1 MRSAIDLIC
10 VLVLGIAAVGCGG
23 GTGGSGGV
31 GGSGGLGGAGG
42 EGGAAGVGGIAGE
55 GGMGG
60 VGGTG
65 GIAGEGGMGGV
76 GGVGGIGGVGGS
88 GGLGGAGGMGGV
100 GGLGGAGGMGGVG
113 GVGGLGGG
121 AGVGGAGG
129 SGPLCENDL
138 CACTEA
144 GVRAAISAGGGPYT
158 FDCGGPQTIMT
169 EAVIVIS
176 DDVILD
182 GRGELV
188 LDGGFA
194 HRVVT
199 VDETASVELLGIDV
213 IRGNDMSNRAGAIL
227 NNGTLVLRDCV
238 LSTNV
243 GGGLRNFGTATI
255 ANCIISDNQGGGLRN
270 EFQAAMT
277 LMDSTVSGN
286 VSDSFGLGGGIWSD
300 GALIS
305 ISNTISGNVA
315 GSRGG
320 GIYNSG
326 SLTLV
331 NSTVSGNAAG
341 SLGGGIHTDNSTVAL
356 SLVNSTVANNSAPNG
371 SALSSDSTASQTL
384 RGTILQGTCG
394 GPNLVTSDG
403 FNVESPG
410 NTCALNQG
418 TDLVSVSEAALNLGP
433 LQDNGG
439 PTETHALDIG
449 SVAIDVIPTAM
460 CLDED
465 DQPLTTDQ
473 RGEPRPGGTA
483 CDVGSFE
490 AQP

>member
-1 MRSAIDLIC
+1 MG
-10 VLVLGIAAVGCGG
+10 GI
-23 GTGGSGGV
+23 
-31 GGSGGLGGAGG
+31 
-42 EGGAAGVGGIAGE
+42 GGAAGQ

-60 VGGTG
+60 VGGS
-65 GIAGEGGMGGV
+65 AG
-76 GGVGGIGGVGGS
+76 
-88 GGLGGAGGMGGV
+88 L
-100 GGLGGAGGMGGVG
+100 
-113 GVGGLGGG
+113 
-121 AGVGGAGG
+121 GGAGG

-144 GVRAAISAGGGPYT
+144 GVRAAIVAGGGPYT
-158 FDCGGPQTIMT
+158 FDCGGPQTIIT
-169 EAVIVIS
+169 EAEIVIS

-182 GRGELV
+182 GGGELV
-188 LDGGFA
+188 LDGGFD
-194 HRVVT
+194 HRVLT
-199 VDETASVELLGIDV
+199 VDETANVQLLGIDV
-213 IRGNDMSNRAGAIL
+213 LRGNDMSNRAGAIL

-238 LSTNV
+238 LSTNF
-243 GGGLRNFGTATI
+243 GGGLRNSGTATVSD
-255 ANCIISDNQGGGLRN
+255 CIISDNQGGGLRN

-300 GALIS
+300 GTLLS
-305 ISNTISGNVA
+305 IANTISGNVA

-341 SLGGGIHTDNSTVAL
+341 SLGGGIHTDNSTVDV
-356 SLVNSTVANNSAPNG
+356 SLVNSTVANNSAPSG
-371 SALSSDSTASQTL
+371 SALSSASTASQTL

-394 GPNLVTSDG
+394 GPYLFSSDG
-403 FNVESPG
+403 HNVESPG
-410 NTCALNQG
+410 NTCAFNQG
-418 TDLVSVSEAALNLGP
+418 TDMVSVSEAALSLGP

-439 PTETHALDIG
+439 ATETHALDVG
-449 SVAIDVIPTAM
+449 SAAIDVIPVAM

-473 RGEPRPGGTA
+473 RGTPRPGGTA

>member
-10 VLVLGIAAVGCGG
+10 VLVLGVAAVGCGG

-31 GGSGGLGGAGG
+31 GGIGGVGGAGG
-42 EGGAAGVGGIAGE
+42 EGGAAGVGGAAGQ

-60 VGGTG
+60 VGGG
-65 GIAGEGGMGGV
+65 A
-76 GGVGGIGGVGGS
+76 
-88 GGLGGAGGMGGV
+88 GLGGAGGMGGV
-100 GGLGGAGGMGGVG
+100 GGGAGI
-113 GVGGLGGG
+113 
-121 AGVGGAGG
+121 GGAGG

-144 GVRAAISAGGGPYT
+144 GVRAAIAAGGGPYT

-182 GRGELV
+182 GGGELV
-188 LDGGFA
+188 LDGGFD
-194 HRVVT
+194 HRVLT
-199 VDETASVELLGIDV
+199 VDDTANVELLGIDV

-243 GGGLRNFGTATI
+243 GGGLRNFGTATV
-255 ANCIISDNQGGGLRN
+255 ADCIISDNQGGGLRN

-300 GALIS
+300 GALLS

-341 SLGGGIHTDNSTVAL
+341 SLGGGIHTDNSTVNV

-371 SALSSDSTASQTL
+371 SALSSDSTASRTL

-394 GPNLVTSDG
+394 GPNLFTSDG
-403 FNVESPG
+403 YNVESPG

-418 TDLVSVSEAALNLGP
+418 TDLMSVSEAALNLGP
-433 LQDNGG
+433 LQNNGG
-439 PTETHALDIG
+439 TTETHALEIG
-449 SVAIDVIPTAM
+449 SVAIDVIPVAM
-460 CLDED
+460 CLDAD

-473 RGEPRPGGTA
+473 RGASRPGGSA

>member
-1 MRSAIDLIC
+1 MRSVIDLIC
-10 VLVLGIAAVGCGG
+10 VLVLAVAAVGCGG
-23 GTGGSGGV
+23 GV
-31 GGSGGLGGAGG
+31 GGAGG
-42 EGGAAGVGGIAGE
+42 EGGTAGVGGAAGQ

-60 VGGTG
+60 AGGTG

-76 GGVGGIGGVGGS
+76 GGVGGSAGVGGSGGLGGAGGIGGS

-100 GGLGGAGGMGGVG
+100 GGGAGAGGIGGA
-113 GVGGLGGG
+113 GGG

-129 SGPLCENDL
+129 SGSLCDNDL

-144 GVRAAISAGGGPYT
+144 GLRAAISAGGGPYT
-158 FDCGGPQTIMT
+158 FDCSGPQTIMT

-188 LDGGFA
+188 LDGGFD

-199 VDETASVELLGIDV
+199 VDDTANVELLGIDV
-213 IRGNDMSNRAGAIL
+213 IRGNDMSNRAGAIV

-300 GALIS
+300 GALLS
-305 ISNTISGNVA
+305 IANTISGNVA

-341 SLGGGIHTDNSTVAL
+341 SLGGGIHTDNSTVDV

-394 GPNLVTSDG
+394 GLNLVTSNG
-403 FNVESPG
+403 FNIESPD
-410 NTCALNQG
+410 NTCAFNQG

-439 PTETHALDIG
+439 PTETHALDMG
-449 SVAIDVIPTAM
+449 SVAIGAIPVAT